1 MKMYRLQCSNMQN
14 EAKILY
20 IFMLLIIS
28 YEVIWSV
35 WNHSHLAIL
44 IKEEEEGEAVEQGGS
59 L

>member
-44 IKEEEEGEAVEQGGS
+44 IKGEEEGEAVEQGGS